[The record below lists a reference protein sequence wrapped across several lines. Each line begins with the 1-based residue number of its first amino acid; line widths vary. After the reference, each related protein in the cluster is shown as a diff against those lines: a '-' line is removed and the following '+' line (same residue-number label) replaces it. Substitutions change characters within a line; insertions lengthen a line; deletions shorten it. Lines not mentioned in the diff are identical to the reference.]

1 MRIALLQTA
10 GDPSGTPAA
19 NLDLLADA
27 AARAKAGGADLLVA
41 PEMFLTGYAI
51 GREAA
56 AERAE
61 PADGAS
67 ARRAG
72 EIAQANGMALA
83 YGYPEMDDG
92 SIYNAAVLID
102 AGGRTLLNYRK
113 AHLFAA
119 LDRSMFAAGPGTY
132 ETARLGPFNVGLLIC
147 YDVEFP
153 EAPRALALAGADLI
167 LVPTANMRP
176 YQPVSHLLVPARA
189 YENAIYVAYANRC
202 GSEADLDYYGL
213 SSVAGP
219 AGGNLV
225 MAGDGEE
232 LVFADIESGAVD
244 AARAVNTQIKDRRPE
259 IYRALADMAGR

>member
-10 GDPSGTPAA
+10 GDPANEPAA
-19 NLDLLADA
+19 NLDRLAEA
-27 AARAKAGGADLLVA
+27 AKRAKAGGADLLVA

-56 AERAE
+56 EQKAE
-61 PADGAS
+61 PADGPS

-72 EIAQANGMALA
+72 EIAQANGIAIA
-83 YGYPEMDDG
+83 YGYPERGDDG
-92 SIYNAAVLID
+92 SVYNAAILID
-102 AGGRTLLNYRK
+102 AGGRRLLNYRK

-119 LDRSMFAAGPGTY
+119 LDRSMFAVGTGTY
-132 ETARLGPFNVGLLIC
+132 ETARLGPFTVGMLIC

-153 EAPRALALAGADLI
+153 EAARALALAGADLI
-167 LVPTANMRP
+167 LVPTANMQP

-189 YENAIYVAYANRC
+189 YENGIYVAYANRC
-202 GSEADLDYYGL
+202 GREAELDYYGL

-225 MAGDGEE
+225 MAGESEE
-232 LVFADIESGAVD
+232 LIFTDIDIGEVS
-244 AARAVNTQIKDRRPE
+244 AARTVNTHLKDRRPE
-259 IYRALADMAGR
+259 AYRALAQVLG